1 MPDSLL
7 LASGLQFGFSN
18 STLSGLVICAV
29 LGLLSIASWATI
41 VSKFRFLSRVRRS
54 NSSFQHALGES
65 IHPLSIFQLSER
77 YDLSPM
83 YHIYNAGCR
92 ELCFHLLGIDEP
104 DHTFAK
110 RMKGA
115 GRITPVAMAAVH
127 EAMDRAVGEAALK
140 MESRMSIVATAL
152 SGAPF
157 LGLLGTVWGVMDS
170 FGGLASSS
178 GDTTLRALAP
188 GLAAALLTTV
198 VGLLVAIPSMFGYNF
213 LVSKIRD
220 QITRLDSFAADFGSI
235 VERLFVDHR
244 QPQEALPSLGSLGSP
259 SLPAAFSTAPGV
271 AMSMSAEPQMATSR
285 RT

>member
-29 LGLLSIASWATI
+29 LGLLSIASWGTM
-41 VSKFRFLSRVRRS
+41 VSKFRFLSKVRQS
-54 NSSFQHALGES
+54 NAQFQHSLGDS
-65 IHPLSIFQLSER
+65 LHPLAIFQVRER
-77 YDLSPM
+77 HERSPM

-92 ELCFHLLGIDEP
+92 ELCYHLLGIDEP
-104 DHTFAK
+104 DASFSK
-110 RMKGA
+110 RLKGA
-115 GRITPVAMAAVH
+115 GRITPAAMSAVH

-170 FGGLASSS
+170 FGGIATAE

-213 LVSKIRD
+213 LVARIRD

-235 VERLFVDHR
+235 LERLFVDHR
-244 QPQEALPSLGSLGSP
+244 QSHDALPSLGSLGSP
-259 SLPAAFSTAPGV
+259 SLPAAFSSAPGV
-271 AMSMSAEPQMATSR
+271 GMSMSAEPQIAPHR
-285 RT
+285 Q